1 MTSSYFQRR
10 TAERRRFWASLAA
23 SLLVNAGVLLWAGWL
38 SPPPVVRPPRAR
50 PHLGMMA
57 FRISPPAAPARPGVT
72 SHTRTAPV
80 RPRRA
85 ASKAVPAQP
94 KTTPPK
100 ATPPKAAQTKA
111 TQPRPRP
118 ARPEMP
124 RVLVTRAP
132 ARREV
137 PRPEQSKTPPRPQ
150 IAVPQSEVARA
161 LPNTLPPPL
170 ALPPPA
176 MPPLRVAQTV
186 KKRLPPAPRPVP
198 APAAHPAASLVRV
211 AKTTPAPPAQSG
223 LPTVR
228 SGAGKAAGQPP
239 AGPFGIGVGLPWSNA
254 PRHVVYVLDISGSM
268 KTRIR
273 RADWE
278 LETALRELHTDDT
291 FNIIAFSDDSRLFG
305 PNMVEAS
312 PQSVQRAGDFL
323 ADLPLGGQTN
333 LEDAIARALML
344 RDVNEVVVLTDGV
357 PTVGDTDFATLARTI
372 RRVNVAHARISTIGL
387 VGVSGDGT
395 DQSFEASGLLEQIA
409 HDSGGA
415 SKLVLLGQ

>member
-1 MTSSYFQRR
+1 M
-10 TAERRRFWASLAA
+10 
-23 SLLVNAGVLLWAGWL
+23 
-38 SPPPVVRPPRAR
+38 
-50 PHLGMMA
+50 
-57 FRISPPAAPARPGVT
+57 
-72 SHTRTAPV
+72 

-85 ASKAVPAQP
+85 ASKAVRAQPRQPQTAQP
-94 KTTPPK
+94 KATQTK
-100 ATPPKAAQTKA
+100 ATQTKATQTKATQTKATQTKATQTKA

-118 ARPEMP
+118 AQARPEMP

-137 PRPEQSKTPPRPQ
+137 PRPEHSKTPPRPR

-161 LPNTLPPPL
+161 LPKSLPPPL

-198 APAAHPAASLVRV
+198 APAVRPAASPARV
-211 AKTTPAPPAQSG
+211 AKTTPAPPAQAG
-223 LPTVR
+223 LPTVN

-239 AGPFGIGVGLPWSNA
+239 AGPFGIGVGLPWSDA

-291 FNIIAFSDDSRLFG
+291 FNIIAFSDNSRLFG
-305 PNMVEAS
+305 PNMVEVS

-357 PTVGDTDFATLARTI
+357 PTVGDTDFATLAQTI
-372 RRVNVAHARISTIGL
+372 RRVNVNHARISTIGL
-387 VGVSGDGT
+387 VGVSSDGT

-415 SKLVLLGQ
+415 SKLVPLGR

>member
-1 MTSSYFQRR
+1 MVTSPYFQRR

-23 SLLVNAGVLLWAGWL
+23 SLLLNVGVLLWAGWL

-57 FRISPPAAPARPGVT
+57 FRISPPAAPARSGVT

-85 ASKAVPAQP
+85 ASKAVRTQPRQP
-94 KTTPPK
+94 KTTQPK
-100 ATPPKAAQTKA
+100 AAQTKAAQTKAAQTKA

-118 ARPEMP
+118 AQARPEMP

-137 PRPEQSKTPPRPQ
+137 PRPAHSKTPPRPR

-161 LPNTLPPPL
+161 LPKSLPPPL

-198 APAAHPAASLVRV
+198 APAAHPAPSPARV
-211 AKTTPAPPAQSG
+211 AKAAPAPPAQAG
-223 LPTVR
+223 LPTVN

-273 RADWE
+273 RADRE
-278 LETALRELHTDDT
+278 LESALRELHTDDT
-291 FNIIAFSDDSRLFG
+291 FNIIAFSDNSRLFG
-305 PNMVEAS
+305 PNMVEVS

-357 PTVGDTDFATLARTI
+357 PTVGDTDFATLAQTDPPRQCRPRPHFHDWAGGRQ
-372 RRVNVAHARISTIGL
+372 RRRHRP
-387 VGVSGDGT
+387 
-395 DQSFEASGLLEQIA
+395 
-409 HDSGGA
+409 
-415 SKLVLLGQ
+415 KL